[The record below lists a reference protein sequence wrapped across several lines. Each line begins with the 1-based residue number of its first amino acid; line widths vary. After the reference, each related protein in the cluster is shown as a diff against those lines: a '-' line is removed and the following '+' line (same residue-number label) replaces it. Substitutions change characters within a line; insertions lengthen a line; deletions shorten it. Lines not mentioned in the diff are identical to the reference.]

1 MTPFALHAAPQAYAR
16 RRLDEFCAYLQ
27 SKCVYIDVWD
37 ATSKLQIGT
46 ARVSLAGLLR
56 RGVEK
61 LGAASTVKEYI
72 SADVIDMSRTS
83 VDLAPSTAASAEG
96 RVRGQLKLV
105 VARLSTATQRS
116 SANANG
122 SQGSTEGGQRVGGNA
137 QKARLRALTAGGENA
152 RVREP
157 TAAEEMAVYQRQLL
171 RQKRREWLRSSGV
184 ANSPPVDVTPD
195 RPDAATSGLA
205 ALSASSPAAITRM
218 FPGSARGSGGDLGS
232 VARSFEMGMAEEHS
246 LARAR
251 LQLQLRQ
258 LRDVER
264 QRRHASRAAHAPI
277 TRAVASSHL
286 PRAFP
291 IRCAASSVK
300 AACSL
305 FSTPRCGSCDTCTHR
320 TALPNWSSCRSATPM
335 ALTTASKLFGTTR

>member
-116 SANANG
+116 PANANG

-291 IRCAASSVK
+291 IRCAA
-300 AACSL
+300 
-305 FSTPRCGSCDTCTHR
+305 
-320 TALPNWSSCRSATPM
+320 
-335 ALTTASKLFGTTR
+335 